1 MSANGKLFRV
11 LFGKKELARYRK
23 SSTMI
28 GVMNNTNYKLLTE
41 IVRSLIAGQGP
52 VILKPDMP
60 HAQALLSIHKA
71 EAARRKKV

>member
-1 MSANGKLFRV
+1 
-11 LFGKKELARYRK
+11 
-23 SSTMI
+23 MI

-41 IVRSLIAGQGP
+41 VVRSLIAGQGP